1 MTASP
6 VATSVARAAGL
17 IAVVTLLARI
27 AGFGRTLVFSRTV
40 GAGGVGDTYQS
51 VNMLPNVVYE
61 VAAGGV
67 LAAVAVP
74 LVAGQLGLGR
84 DAEADETAS
93 ALLTW
98 AVAVLAPL
106 ALLLGLTAPWVSE
119 ALLGGSASADEVTLG
134 THMLVLFAPQVLL
147 YGVGIVLSGVLQ
159 AHHRFLAAA
168 LAPLLSS
175 LVVIVAY
182 IGYAVVASDRTS
194 AATVSR
200 GAVWTLAGG
209 TTLGVVVL
217 SLPLLLPVWR
227 SGIRLRPTLHFPSGT
242 ARRAGSLAGA
252 GVLALLAQQAAV
264 LTTLWITHHRTDAVG
279 AVNVFTYVQA
289 VYLLPYAVLAVPVAT
304 SAFPALAHRT
314 AAENGTERVGT
325 TALDDDAALDGTT
338 ALDDGAARDDSAVH
352 DHRAVHDHSAVRD
365 HSGAP
370 GHGSATRTLA
380 RSLQAVLL
388 LTAGAAAALMAVS
401 RPVGQFF
408 AAWDR
413 GRQAGGGAALDALPG
428 TLSAYAPGV
437 VGFGVA
443 ALLTRALYVRGRPLY
458 AALSVAAGW
467 LLAAVVPLLVLPP
480 HSSPGSTLGVLGVSS
495 TVGMTVSAALLA
507 VLVRRSWGTGAMVGS
522 GRTLGAAL
530 VAMAVALGVGDA
542 VAPGLDDTT
551 AHGVD
556 AVGAAAAMAALGEGL
571 LVGAATVVTYLAVMM
586 VADRTTMRA
595 IRHRGRRRRGGR
607 EGSRP

>member
-106 ALLLGLTAPWVSE
+106 ALLLGVTAPWVSE
-119 ALLGGSASADEVTLG
+119 ALLGGSASVDEVTLG

-182 IGYAVVASDRTS
+182 LGYAVVASDRTS
-194 AATVSR
+194 ATTVSR

-217 SLPLLLPVWR
+217 SLPLLIPVLR
-227 SGIRLRPTLHFPSGT
+227 SGIRLRPTLHFPAGT

-304 SAFPALAHRT
+304 SAFPALAHST
-314 AAENGTERVGT
+314 AAEATAAAEGSTVGDNT
-325 TALDDDAALDGTT
+325 
-338 ALDDGAARDDSAVH
+338 
-352 DHRAVHDHSAVRD
+352 
-365 HSGAP
+365 
-370 GHGSATRTLA
+370 SATRTLA

-388 LTAGAAAALMAVS
+388 LTTGAAAVLMAVS

-413 GRQAGGGAALDALPG
+413 GREAGGGAALDALPG

-467 LLAAVVPLLVLPP
+467 LFAAVVPLLVLPA

-495 TVGMTVSAALLA
+495 TVGMTVTAALLA
-507 VLVRRSWGTGAMVGS
+507 FLVRRSWGTGAMAGS

-542 VAPGLDDTT
+542 VARGLDDTV
-551 AHGVD
+551 ARGADD
-556 AVGAAAAMAALGEGL
+556 AVGATAALGAVGEGL
-571 LVGAATVVTYLAVMM
+571 LVAAVTVASYLAVMM
-586 VADRTTMRA
+586 VADRRTMGA
-595 IRHRGRRRRGGR
+595 IRQRGRQRRRGGR